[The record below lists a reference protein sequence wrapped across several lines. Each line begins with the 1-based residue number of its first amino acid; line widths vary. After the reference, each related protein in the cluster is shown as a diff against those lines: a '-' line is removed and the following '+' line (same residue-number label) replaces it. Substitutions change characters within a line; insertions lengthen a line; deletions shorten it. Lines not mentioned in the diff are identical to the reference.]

1 MFCFVTF
8 QNSFWRDLEK
18 TTSGAAPK
26 TKPISQRSSFNIDR
40 REKKRTHE
48 ENSAQGAVIKS
59 SHQHQN
65 DET

>member
-18 TTSGAAPK
+18 TSGAPK

-40 REKKRTHE
+40 REKKTTHE

-59 SHQHQN
+59 SHQHQT